1 MACRLQLS
9 GSMVQRTLRLTLRS
23 LRRVTIALLGGA
35 LLVIGIAMIVLPGPA
50 SLAIPAALG
59 ILALEFE
66 WAERW
71 LHRARQTFQRALA
84 QLRRRRTTP

>member
-9 GSMVQRTLRLTLRS
+9 DSMVQRTLRLTFRS

-71 LHRARQTFQRALA
+71 LHRARQALRRGLA
-84 QLRRRRTTP
+84 QLRRRQTTP